1 MPRTNM
7 KLLGTAPGLAAA
19 LTLLAL
25 PVPAGAQYVVPSGN
39 SAVNQYTETI
49 PTSGGGRDSDRAGGR
64 QAGRTPT
71 HVLGKRK
78 ADKLEAQGPVGKAVA
93 ETAAATAPVE
103 TTAAA
108 PADTGSQTSNVP
120 DGKAGQ
126 GDSRGSSDS
135 SSLDGSSGRTE
146 NRPPAATTEL
156 PDGSSGLAEVL
167 AQATGS
173 TSSGQTG
180 LLLPLV
186 ILAALA
192 WAFGFAWR
200 QRQHVG

>member
-1 MPRTNM
+1 M
-7 KLLGTAPGLAAA
+7 KLPATASGLAAA
-19 LTLLAL
+19 LTLLAA
-25 PVPAGAQYVVPSGN
+25 PAPAGAQYVVPPGN

-49 PTSGGGRDSDRAGGR
+49 PTSGGGRDSDGGSGKRA
-64 QAGRTPT
+64 ARTPA

-78 ADKLEAQGPVGKAVA
+78 ADKLEAQGPAGRA
-93 ETAAATAPVE
+93 AAATAAVTAPIE
-103 TTAAA
+103 TA
-108 PADTGSQTSNVP
+108 PAGSGSPTPNSRD
-120 DGKAGQ
+120 DGGGAGR
-126 GDSRGSSDS
+126 DNSRASSDS
-135 SSLDGSSGRTE
+135 GSRGDPTGRAE
-146 NRPPAATTEL
+146 NPVPVARTEL

-192 WAFGFAWR
+192 WAFGFAWK

>member
-1 MPRTNM
+1 M
-7 KLLGTAPGLAAA
+7 KLLATAPGLAAA
-19 LTLLAL
+19 LTLLAT
-25 PVPAGAQYVVPSGN
+25 PAPAGAQYVVPPGN

-49 PTSGGGRDSDRAGGR
+49 PTSGGGRDSDPGAGK
-64 QAGRTPT
+64 QAKRTPA
-71 HVLGKRK
+71 HVLGKRA
-78 ADKLEAQGPVGKAVA
+78 ADKLEARGAVGRATA
-93 ETAAATAPVE
+93 EAAAATAPIE
-103 TTAAA
+103 TAATA
-108 PADTGSQTSNVP
+108 PADSGPPQAPHTRDNE
-120 DGKAGQ
+120 AGRN
-126 GDSRGSSDS
+126 DSRGSPGG
-135 SSLDGSSGRTE
+135 GSQGGPSGRAGD
-146 NRPPAATTEL
+146 PAPATTTDL
-156 PDGSSGLAEVL
+156 PEGSSGLAEVL